1 MILVGGYDLTGGDNN
16 WTSLKLD
23 QYSFFYL
30 DLFWRN
36 GTGTPVITI
45 RQSDTDV
52 WETIQTITLDEE
64 FTKVNSINLKK
75 RYMNIQFTGTATGK
89 LSAELTPKQSALQ
102 IAEENAKR
110 YTLLN
115 A

>member
-1 MILVGGYDLTGGDNN
+1 MIIVGGYDLSGGDNN

-52 WETIQTITLDEE
+52 WETIETITLSEE
-64 FTKVNSINLKK
+64 FTEVNNINQSK
-75 RYMNIQFTGTATGK
+75 RYMNILFTGTATGK
-89 LSAELTPKQSALQ
+89 FSAELTPKQSALQ
-102 IAEENAKR
+102 IVEENAKR

-115 A
+115 C